1 MDAHRGAP
9 PAGQQIVHV
18 RGDSQTELEALFSA
32 VMNPSKAPRQPG
44 SLPMRMRKL
53 PDSFF
58 RQPDYGGHSRQAS
71 SDGGVCSS
79 LTPHHIRAHSS
90 PASLPVNSLSSQ
102 SADVGVTPIIPDDV
116 PLPHGWEMAKTPTGQ
131 RYFLNHLDKTT
142 TWHDPRVPQLQSAA
156 SQHPI
161 ANAPVHAHSLSNP
174 AATTQAQNS
183 INPEPGPLPEGWEQA
198 AAADGEVYYI
208 DHINKSTSWVDPRL
222 GQKMIPGVLGMA
234 LQQRQEKEKLRCKQ
248 QGLPQQNTPQEAAGR
263 NQMPGG
269 MDHDRNA
276 PKLVPSLELR
286 IRGSNQ
292 EPTLNGAHSR
302 NESTDSGL
310 SVSSLPRTSDHML
323 SPVDHMDTG
332 DCGEAPSM
340 TLQESMPVLP
350 MSEGEELMPCI
361 PEGLSSDLLM
371 DMETVLSGSHMDKD
385 SLLTWL

>member
-32 VMNPSKAPRQPG
+32 VMNPSKSARQPP

-58 RQPDYGGHSRQAS
+58 RQPDSRGHSRQAS
-71 SDGGVCSS
+71 SDGGVCGS
-79 LTPHHIRAHSS
+79 LTPHHVRAHSS
-90 PASLPVNSLSSQ
+90 PASLPVNSLSTQ
-102 SADVGVTPIIPDDV
+102 AADVAAIIPDDV

-142 TWHDPRVPQLQSAA
+142 TWHDPRLSQLQSAA
-156 SQHPI
+156 AQHPI
-161 ANAPVHAHSLSNP
+161 S
-174 AATTQAQNS
+174 
-183 INPEPGPLPEGWEQA
+183 GPLPEGWEKA
-198 AAADGEVYYI
+198 VTADGEVYYI
-208 DHINKSTSWVDPRL
+208 DHINKTTAWVDPRL
-222 GQKMIPGVLGMA
+222 GSTLSN
-234 LQQRQEKEKLRCKQ
+234 L
-248 QGLPQQNTPQEAAGR
+248 

-276 PKLVPSLELR
+276 QTLVPSLDVR
-286 IRGSNQ
+286 IRASNH

-323 SPVDHMDTG
+323 SSVDHMDTG
-332 DCGEAPSM
+332 NTFPYFEKMPIQIPPSDSGDTSSM

-371 DMETVLSGSHMDKD
+371 DMETVLSGSHMDRD